1 VISLWVVWRRGKKR
15 QQFVAA
21 HQSMSAIQ
29 RLNWNQFENLV
40 AAAYRQQGYR
50 VTMAG
55 DANDGYM
62 AYLHFR
68 PDLVITDIQMPGRN
82 GFELMEKIRTHDPKM
97 KTIYM
102 SAAAVQFQPLLE
114 NEKRWYQSDFLAKPF
129 ARAELMSLVSKNLR
143 QRVTPL

>member
-50 VTMAG
+50 VTMTKGGA
-55 DANDGYM
+55 DGGI
-62 AYLHFR
+62 
-68 PDLVITDIQMPGRN
+68 DLWLSRSGEQI
-82 GFELMEKIRTHDPKM
+82 
-97 KTIYM
+97 
-102 SAAAVQFQPLLE
+102 AVQCKHWRSSRVGVQPVRELLGIVAAE
-114 NEKRWYQSDFLAKPF
+114 RATCGIFVASSGYTRDALRFAKNRDVILLDGIALEELLQSVNRSNAG
-129 ARAELMSLVSKNLR
+129 
-143 QRVTPL
+143 

>member
-1 VISLWVVWRRGKKR
+1 MGRIIKILVIDD
-15 QQFVAA
+15 
-21 HQSMSAIQ
+21 
-29 RLNWNQFENLV
+29 NLEMASV
-40 AAAYRQQGYR
+40 LQELLEIEGYR